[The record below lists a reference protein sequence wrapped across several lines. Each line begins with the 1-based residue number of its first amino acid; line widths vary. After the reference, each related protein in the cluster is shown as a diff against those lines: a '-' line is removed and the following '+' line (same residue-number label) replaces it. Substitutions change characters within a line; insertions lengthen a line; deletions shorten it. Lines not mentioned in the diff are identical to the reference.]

1 MPAFHYHTT
10 ESVTECIIQ
19 CRVGVAVP
27 SIPLGE
33 LFDCYW
39 LEKIEEN
46 IAWKAMIEIY
56 RAAYRHTAN
65 KRLIAA
71 MPNKSFDLFD
81 LHWKAGGDT
90 VADSMTVPKSKGRG
104 SDGNRKGNCTQ
115 RLLLYRLEVSAVSSW
130 PTK

>member
-1 MPAFHYHTT
+1 M
-10 ESVTECIIQ
+10 V
-19 CRVGVAVP
+19 
-27 SIPLGE
+27 
-33 LFDCYW
+33 
-39 LEKIEEN
+39 EKIEEN

-71 MPNKSFDLFD
+71 MPNKSFDLFE

-90 VADSMTVPKSKGRG
+90 VADTMVPKSRGRG
-104 SDGNRKGNCTQ
+104 GRHSSGDGNRKGNCTQ

-130 PTK
+130 ATNKTERGLEDNNIAS

>member
-1 MPAFHYHTT
+1 MAAFHYHTT

-81 LHWKAGGDT
+81 LHWKTGGDT
-90 VADSMTVPKSKGRG
+90 VADTMMVPKSRGRG
-104 SDGNRKGNCTQ
+104 GGIALVMGIGKEIA
-115 RLLLYRLEVSAVSSW
+115 LSAYSSIDW
-130 PTK
+130 KFPQ